1 MFVNQLSVFIEN
13 REGRL
18 EKVLDILKQNNINII
33 SLSLADSSDFGLLRM
48 IVSNPEEGKN
58 ALKEAGFS
66 AMLTKVLAVKLSHQV
81 GQLQVLLSEI
91 CKAGINIEYTYALAT
106 GNDDASIVIKTADL
120 EKAAELQYGKKPQLE
135 QQLAMEEE
143 RVKNQ
148 SMELVHENVSDE
160 EIAKIISR

>member
-18 EKVLDILKQNNINII
+18 EQVLETLKEKNINII
-33 SLSLADSSDFGLLRM
+33 SLSLADTSDYGLLRM

-66 AMLTKVLAVKLSHQV
+66 AMLTQVLAVKLSHKV
-81 GQLQVLLSEI
+81 GQLQELLSEI

-106 GNDDASIVIKTADL
+106 GNDDASIVIKPADL
-120 EKAAELQYGKKPQLE
+120 EKAAAVLKKTGVELI
-135 QQLAMEEE
+135 AAA
-143 RVKNQ
+143 
-148 SMELVHENVSDE
+148 ELN
-160 EIAKIISR
+160 K

>member
-18 EKVLDILKQNNINII
+18 EQVLETLKEKEINII
-33 SLSLADSSDFGLLRM
+33 SLSLADSSDYGLLRM
-48 IVSNPEEGKN
+48 IVSDPEEGKD
-58 ALKEAGFS
+58 ALKAAGFS
-66 AMLTKVLAVKLSHQV
+66 AMLTQVLAVKLSHQV

-120 EKAAELQYGKKPQLE
+120 QKAAEVLEKTGVELIAAAELGK
-135 QQLAMEEE
+135 
-143 RVKNQ
+143 
-148 SMELVHENVSDE
+148 
-160 EIAKIISR
+160 